1 MSLCHFGVNRTEKRL
16 TMQKNK
22 TPIGYKTLNRRNFLQ
37 LSSVLALET
46 MLFGSSLQASSL
58 SSSAFHLVIIG
69 GGIGGATAAKYMR
82 LLNSEVK
89 ITVIEPNKEYMFCP
103 GSNEILPGW
112 ATLKEQT
119 VTYTTLKNRY
129 KVNFIHTKAKHI
141 NYVKKQVSLEN
152 DTVLSYDKLIVSPG
166 VSFDYGAIEGYSREL
181 AETTFPSAWKLDA
194 QTLLLKK
201 QILSLPKG
209 GRVIIS
215 VPKSPYRCPPAP
227 YERAT
232 FIVHML
238 KESNPSA
245 KVTILDANDDF
256 VFDNVY
262 PYYWEKHF
270 NFGKKNASLERVAAK
285 EGGTIVKL
293 NAAKKVLI
301 NSEGKE
307 FKGDV
312 LNIIAPEKAAKFAF
326 DNDLTEGDWCPVNYK
341 DFSSTKHKD
350 VYVIGDAIIS
360 DPMPKTGY
368 VAANQARVVV
378 QAINDELHGKPV
390 GTPFIVNDCIA
401 MVEQGYGMTLSE
413 IFRYDGEHKPLK
425 ARHYI
430 PGVDKQKFQQKMLGS
445 LAEDWQKTFRQS
457 IFS

>member
-1 MSLCHFGVNRTEKRL
+1 
-16 TMQKNK
+16 MQKNK
-22 TPIGYKTLNRRNFLQ
+22 ISILYKTMNRRNFLQ
-37 LSSVLALET
+37 LSSVVAINT
-46 MLFGSSLQASSL
+46 ILFD
-58 SSSAFHLVIIG
+58 SSAYASASPTFHLVIVG
-69 GGIGGATAAKYMR
+69 GGIGGAAAAKYMR
-82 LLNSEVK
+82 MLNSQVK
-89 ITVIEPNKEYMFCP
+89 ITIIEPNKEYMFCP
-103 GSNEILPGW
+103 GSNEIIPGW
-112 ATLKEQT
+112 VTVKDQT
-119 VTYTTLKNRY
+119 VTYTALKNRY
-129 KVNFIHTKAKHI
+129 KVNIIHDKAKHI
-141 NYVKKQVSLEN
+141 NYAKKQVTLEN
-152 DTVLSYDKLIVSPG
+152 HAALSYDKLIISPG
-166 VSFDYGAIEGYSREL
+166 VSFNYDAIEGYNKEL
-181 AETTFPSAWKLDA
+181 AETTFPSAWKLSK
-194 QTLLLKK
+194 QTLLLKN

-209 GRVIIS
+209 GKVIIS

-232 FIVHML
+232 FIAHML
-238 KESNPSA
+238 KKSDSTA
-245 KVTILDANDDF
+245 KVIILDANNDF

-270 NFGKKNASLERVAAK
+270 NFGKENASLERISAK
-285 EGGTIVKL
+285 DGGTVVKL
-293 NAAKKVLI
+293 DAAKKVLVT
-301 NSEGKE
+301 SDGKQ
-307 FKGDV
+307 FNGDV

-326 DNDLTEGDWCPVNYK
+326 ENDLTQGDWCPVNYK

-378 QAINDELHGKPV
+378 QAINDELHGKPI

-401 MVEQGYGMTLSE
+401 MVEQDFGMTLSE
-413 IFRYDGEHKPLK
+413 IFRYDGENRPLK
-425 ARHYI
+425 ARHYV